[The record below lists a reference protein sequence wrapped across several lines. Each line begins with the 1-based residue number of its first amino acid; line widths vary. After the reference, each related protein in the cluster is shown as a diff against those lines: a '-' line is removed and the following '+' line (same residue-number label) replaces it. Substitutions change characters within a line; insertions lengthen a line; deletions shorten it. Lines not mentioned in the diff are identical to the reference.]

1 MWYGVLGGPICGM
14 HYYIGEATR
23 IIAEFEPLFLYG
35 VRRDELV
42 KSPEIAYPNALVLCR
57 DQVILPRKY
66 RTPGK
71 RGNERLVML
80 FNEKEQAINVSLK
93 NLNLAPHA
101 RGLVW
106 ETGKEVKNPAEMNV
120 TVPARNSLTIYIY
133 EK

>member
-1 MWYGVLGGPICGM
+1 MWYGVQGGSICGT

-35 VRRDELV
+35 ERRDELV
-42 KSPEIAYPNALVLCR
+42 KSDGIAYPNALVLTR

-71 RGNERLVML
+71 RGNERLVLL
-80 FNEKEQAINVSLK
+80 FNEKAEDLTVTVK
-93 NLNLAPHA
+93 NLKLASHA
-101 RGLVW
+101 RAIVW
-106 ETGKEVKNPAEMNV
+106 ETGEKVKDPAEMKI
-120 TVPARNSLTIYIY
+120 TIPARNSIAIYIY